1 MSDDSAID
9 VAQTLR
15 SRYTILTR
23 LPSSVMPSVSPGYK
37 RAVTVNAS
45 NKTIGSATIT
55 TKKRSRTS
63 QPETV
68 VMSEQATPV
77 RRSARVRTP
86 TPKMK
91 EAKFGFFINGQNL
104 PSREHPGIKSKRFK
118 GDS

>member
-1 MSDDSAID
+1 MSDGSATD
-9 VAQTLR
+9 VKQTLR
-15 SRYTILTR
+15 TRYTVLTQ
-23 LPSSVMPSVSPGYK
+23 LPSSVTPSVSPGFK
-37 RAVTVNAS
+37 RAMTANAS
-45 NKTIGSATIT
+45 KKTMGSATT

-63 QPETV
+63 QPDAV
-68 VMSEQATPV
+68 VVSEQATPV
-77 RRSARVRTP
+77 RQSARVRTP